1 MTTPAPYHPSLT
13 DTLPFTSLL
22 PPGACAG
29 YTYLYAVWYNLTKL
43 DMDGIVP
50 MLIYSCYMS
59 VFAATVFLVTGTIGF
74 TACFWFNLQ
83 IYGSIKVD

>member
-1 MTTPAPYHPSLT
+1 
-13 DTLPFTSLL
+13 
-22 PPGACAG
+22 
-29 YTYLYAVWYNLTKL
+29 VWYNLTKL